1 MFHFHHYHK
10 KRKDSENTRGFL
22 MMYAILFITV
32 VLTIA
37 MGILDI
43 ALKQFSI
50 SSINRESS
58 RALYA
63 ADAGLECT
71 LYGDIY
77 NKNFSTTTPA
87 GVPLAVDGSGALLK
101 SNVTLCSGNVVDL
114 FTPNP
119 NPGSGGTITWTEN
132 PPANGFKIKFG
143 SGTDLVCGTVI
154 VTKSIGANGTLLQT
168 TVNSRGYNTDCPD
181 NPTPARLPRVE
192 RGLKATY

>member
-1 MFHFHHYHK
+1 MFHFLHLIK
-10 KRKDSENTRGFL
+10 KKTGSGEKPRGFL

-63 ADAGLECT
+63 ADVGLECT

-87 GVPLAVDGSGALLK
+87 GVPLPVAGNGSLTK
-101 SNVTLCSGNVVDL
+101 NDITLCSGNVVDI
-114 FTPNP
+114 FTPTP
-119 NPGSGGTITWTEN
+119 NPGSNGTILWTE
-132 PPANGFKIKFG
+132 PAQTNGFKIKFG
-143 SGTDLVCGTVI
+143 SGSDLVCATVK
-154 VTKSIGANGTLLQT
+154 VTKNIGPNGTLLQT
-168 TVNSRGYNTDCPD
+168 TVDSRGYNTECPD
-181 NPTPARLPRVE
+181 VPALRLPRVE